1 MIPISISALSAS
13 SQIQQAQFLE
23 PAGFVFWNYLLLDWA
38 CELDDSVFNFET
50 IHYAASNVTVLIETD
65 CCSGE

>member
-23 PAGFVFWNYLLLDWA
+23 PAGFDLLKR
-38 CELDDSVFNFET
+38 
-50 IHYAASNVTVLIETD
+50 LIT
-65 CCSGE
+65 